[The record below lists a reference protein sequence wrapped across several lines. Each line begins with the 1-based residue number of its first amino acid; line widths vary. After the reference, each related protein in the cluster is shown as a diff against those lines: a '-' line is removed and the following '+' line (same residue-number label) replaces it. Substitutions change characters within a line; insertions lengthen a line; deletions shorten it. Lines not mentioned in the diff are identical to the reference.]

1 MTKKN
6 FRLNLYNNIQ
16 VCTNITLEND
26 NDIHVIYRF
35 LGSLRNANSAT
46 EQLSIINDLTHCRG
60 YSKSADSTYYYDV
73 NKDYIEVRAC
83 VYDAVKGVYRKG
95 KIIDTIRW
103 ENGRVKSIYLF

>member
-6 FRLNLYNNIQ
+6 FRLNLYNNIK
-16 VCTNITLEND
+16 VCTNITLDND

-35 LGSLRNANSAT
+35 LGSLLNANSAT

-73 NKDYIEVRAC
+73 NKDYVEVRAC

-103 ENGRVKSIYLF
+103 ENGKVKSIYLF